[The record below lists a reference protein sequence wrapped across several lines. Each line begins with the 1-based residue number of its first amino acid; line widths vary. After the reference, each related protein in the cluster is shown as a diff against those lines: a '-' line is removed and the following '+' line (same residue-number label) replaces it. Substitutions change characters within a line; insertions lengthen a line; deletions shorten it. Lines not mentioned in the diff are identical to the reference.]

1 MTAVIRVRSALL
13 PSAGTSSQAED
24 EEHMSLINRLTQTPL
39 TRAQVL
45 IRSMYLCSS
54 QLCESDWSRFSEQAL
69 RQICRKVVG
78 ECVLAGHDK
87 RSLPVARFFKAALV
101 ERPDV
106 PDPETGQPGLWIRA
120 WFYWLADTQGARDL
134 ALNMDGGIYREVSIS
149 WTYRGGRCSICG
161 QAPHTCGHIP
171 GQVYDG
177 QRCYTWIDEI
187 VDVLEGSLVYR
198 GADRE
203 TGITGEHEA
212 SVESETSEL
221 ERLLA
226 FETDFLA
233 RTLSEGFADLGEHS

>member
-1 MTAVIRVRSALL
+1 MTAVIHMRSMLL
-13 PSAGTSSQAED
+13 PSTETSQAVDD
-24 EEHMSLINRLTQTPL
+24 EEHMNLINRLAQTPL
-39 TRAQVL
+39 TRGQVL

-54 QLCESDWSRFSEQAL
+54 QICESDWSRFSEQAL
-69 RQICRKVVG
+69 SQICEKVVG

-101 ERPDV
+101 ERPEV
-106 PDPETGQPGLWIRA
+106 PDVDTGQPTLWIRA
-120 WFYWLADTQGARDL
+120 WFYWLADTLGARDL

-161 QAPHTCGHIP
+161 HAPHTCGHVP
-171 GQVYDG
+171 GQIYDG

-187 VDVLEGSLVYR
+187 ADVLEGSLVYR

-212 SVESETSEL
+212 SFEPEIPEL
-221 ERLLA
+221 DRLLA
-226 FETDFLA
+226 FETEFLA
-233 RTLSEGFADLGEHS
+233 RTAPPYFVDQEENS

>member
-1 MTAVIRVRSALL
+1 MTAVIHIRSTLL
-13 PSAGTSSQAED
+13 PATGNPQAVDD
-24 EEHMSLINRLTQTPL
+24 EEHMMLINQLTQTPL
-39 TRAQVL
+39 TRSQVF

-69 RQICRKVVG
+69 HQIQEKVVG

-87 RSLPVARFFKAALV
+87 HSLPVARFFKAALV
-101 ERPDV
+101 ERPEVLDAGT
-106 PDPETGQPGLWIRA
+106 EQPTQWIRA

-161 QAPHTCGHIP
+161 HVSHTCGHVP
-171 GQVYDG
+171 GQIYDG

-187 VDVLEGSLVYR
+187 IDVLEGSLVYR

-212 SVESETSEL
+212 SLEGGPTEL
-221 ERLLA
+221 EQLLA

-233 RTLSEGFADLGEHS
+233 RTAPPGLVGMEDDL

>member
-1 MTAVIRVRSALL
+1 MTAMIRIRSALL
-13 PSAGTSSQAED
+13 PPSGTSPEAED

-39 TRAQVL
+39 TRSQVL

-54 QLCESDWSRFSEQAL
+54 QVCDSDWSRFSEQAL
-69 RQICRKVVG
+69 RQICGKVVG
-78 ECVLAGHDK
+78 ESVLAGHDK
-87 RSLPVARFFKAALV
+87 RSLPVARFFRAALV

-106 PDPETGQPGLWIRA
+106 PDAETGQPTVWIRA

-161 QAPHTCGHIP
+161 RSPHSCGHAP

-177 QRCYTWIDEI
+177 QRCYIWIDEI
-187 VDVLEGSLVYR
+187 LDVLEGSLVYR

-203 TGITGEHEA
+203 TGITGEHDV
-212 SVESETSEL
+212 SMESETSEL

-233 RTLSEGFADLGEHS
+233 RTSTENLTALEECS

>member
-1 MTAVIRVRSALL
+1 MTAIIQVRSALL
-13 PSAGTSSQAED
+13 PTAGTNPAGED

-39 TRAQVL
+39 TRGQVL

-54 QLCESDWSRFSEQAL
+54 QVCDSDWCRFSEQAL
-69 RQICRKVVG
+69 RQISEKVVG

-106 PDPETGQPGLWIRA
+106 PDPGTGQPTLWIRA
-120 WFYWLADTQGARDL
+120 WFYWLAETQGAHDL

-149 WTYRGGRCSICG
+149 WTYRGGRCSVCG
-161 QAPHTCGHIP
+161 CSPHVCGHVP

-187 VDVLEGSLVYR
+187 LDVLEGSLVYR

-212 SVESETSEL
+212 SVEPEAMDL
-221 ERLLA
+221 EELLA
-226 FETDFLA
+226 FETEFLA
-233 RTLSEGFADLGEHS
+233 RTLAEGVPGWEEGQ